1 MWELCRIVSI
11 VLVEWV
17 TSEASST
24 SVCPRL
30 QTQIAHWTST
40 IEVRNL
46 HGPFIGFIV
55 DDFGTKH
62 MLLLLAKS
70 FQNVIG
76 ADLHDRK
83 LSAHAL
89 LLRLS
94 LSCSTLLIL
103 LDFTIATLWHIL
115 GNKNHKFG
123 LFHVWLA
130 WTTLLCSPSSVLAVW
145 HPIVMGLI
153 VFMILV
159 KWVIQVT
166 IQPDELWNNTEV
178 ERHLRVFVGLVVV
191 PGSDWVD
198 FLINIRVDDLVSPV
212 VVGLLVIVLWE
223 VRRVEIFYHIYY
235 YKAFT
240 PDLY

>member
-11 VLVEWV
+11 VLVERV
-17 TSEASST
+17 TSEISST
-24 SVCPRL
+24 SVCPSL
-30 QTQIAHWTST
+30 QLQIAHWTPA

-55 DDFGTKH
+55 DDFSPKH
-62 MLLLLAKS
+62 VLLLLTES
-70 FQNVIG
+70 FQDVIW

-83 LSAHAL
+83 LSTYAL

-94 LSCSTLLIL
+94 RCCTLLVL
-103 LDFTIATLWHIL
+103 LNFTIATFWHIL
-115 GNKNHKFG
+115 GNESQKFG
-123 LFHVWLA
+123 LFHIWLT
-130 WTTLLCSPSSVLAVW
+130 WTTLLCSPSSVLTVW
-145 HPIVMGLI
+145 HPVVMGLV

-212 VVGLLVIVLWE
+212 IVGLLVIVLWE
-223 VRRVEIFYHIYY
+223 VRRVEIFDHIYY
-235 YKAFT
+235 YKQFRT
-240 PDLY
+240 HLY